1 MRIMF
6 EKISIT
12 VESKYYR
19 NEFDDWLAG
28 GIINYKGKR
37 YYWSAQDS
45 NYGFGWDIETVD
57 DEEGETISEEE
68 FNAIVKLIEKSLYE
82 HKIEYEF

>member
-1 MRIMF
+1 ML
-6 EKISIT
+6 EKTSVLI
-12 VESKYYR
+12 ESKYYR
-19 NEFDDWLAG
+19 KEFDDWLAG

-45 NYGFGWDIETVD
+45 NYGFGWDIDTID
-57 DEEGETISEEE
+57 DEDWEPISEEE
-68 FNAIVKLIEKSLYE
+68 FTEIIKLIEKSLCE